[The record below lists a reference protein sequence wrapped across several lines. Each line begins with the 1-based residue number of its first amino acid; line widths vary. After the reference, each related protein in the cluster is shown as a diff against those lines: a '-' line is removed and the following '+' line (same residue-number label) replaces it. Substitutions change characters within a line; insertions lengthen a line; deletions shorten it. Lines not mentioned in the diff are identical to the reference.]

1 MLTQLKKLLHYC
13 DTHDYIITGD
23 AFRIMQ
29 VDVSL
34 TDQYDEAYYEIQI
47 PIQEKV
53 TSKQPSK

>member
-1 MLTQLKKLLHYC
+1 
-13 DTHDYIITGD
+13 
-23 AFRIMQ
+23 MQ